1 MDIIMLAAGT
11 SSRMGKENKMLLP
24 FEGMPMVTHCCMQAL
39 AFLEQYSQE
48 NNESCTLI
56 VVTGYRHRSVGK
68 ALERCRLFVE
78 KTSAPIRLL
87 VVNNTDYRKG
97 QFSSIKVGTAEVS
110 AGSPFFI
117 SLADM
122 PLITADHYRKLVPLL
137 GNHDAVRP
145 FYENKED
152 KVPGHP
158 VLHAFTLK
166 DTILKCPDS
175 WTVSRILKSSNVF
188 EPSFDDPAWS
198 RDIDVPQDYESI
210 SRPEIEL

>member
-1 MDIIMLAAGT
+1 MLAAGT

-24 FEGMPMVTHCCMQAL
+24 FKGMPMVTHCCMQAL

-48 NNESCTLI
+48 NKESCTLI
-56 VVTGYRHRSVGK
+56 VVTGYRHRSVEK
-68 ALERCRLFVE
+68 ALEPCKLFVE
-78 KTSAPIRLL
+78 KTVASISLL
-87 VVNNTDYRKG
+87 IVNNADYRRG
-97 QFSSIKVGTAEVS
+97 QFSSTKVGTAEVS
-110 AGSPFFI
+110 EGSPFFI

-122 PLITADHYRKLVPLL
+122 PLITADHYRKLVPIL

-158 VLHAFTLK
+158 VLHAFRLK
-166 DTILKCPDS
+166 DAILKCPDS
-175 WTVSRILKSSNVF
+175 WTVSRILKSSDVF

-198 RDIDVPQDYESI
+198 RDIDSIQDYHLIQSFQPDI
-210 SRPEIEL
+210 N